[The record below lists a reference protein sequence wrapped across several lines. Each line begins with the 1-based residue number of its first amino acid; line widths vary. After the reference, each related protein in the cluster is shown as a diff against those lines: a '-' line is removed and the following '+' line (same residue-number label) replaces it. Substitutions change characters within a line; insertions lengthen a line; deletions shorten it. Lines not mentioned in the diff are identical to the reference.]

1 MDSKGGGYVD
11 SPDWKKRKKAATI
24 LSISINPINRKDN
37 KCFQYSETVML
48 NQEETIK
55 HLQRIT
61 KIKSFIN
68 EYNWKGT
75 NYPSEK
81 GDWKIFEKNNLTVAI
96 NVLYSKKEITYSA
109 YVSKHNSNREKQFIL
124 LMISKGGI
132 IQKK

>member
-1 MDSKGGGYVD
+1 
-11 SPDWKKRKKAATI
+11 
-24 LSISINPINRKDN
+24 
-37 KCFQYSETVML
+37 ML
-48 NQEETIK
+48 NHEEIIK

-124 LMISKGGI
+124 LMISNGGI
-132 IQKK
+132 IQKKKWLFLLFELSSFFQNEKQLNHIKKYVKIKILSSEETEILKFKYF

>member
-1 MDSKGGGYVD
+1 
-11 SPDWKKRKKAATI
+11 
-24 LSISINPINRKDN
+24 
-37 KCFQYSETVML
+37 ML
-48 NQEETIK
+48 NHEEIIK

-61 KIKSFIN
+61 KIKYFIN

-124 LMISKGGI
+124 LMISNSGI
-132 IQKK
+132 IQKKNGYFYCLSCLHSFRTKNSWIT